1 MFGIKKGSGVV
12 TGDMNTIIGKD
23 TVFKGTVTGKG
34 TIRVDGQFEGELQTT
49 GDLMV
54 GDTAVI
60 TANVKARNAV
70 IGGTIHGNVEIAE
83 KMELLST
90 AKIYGDIKVG
100 VLIIGEGAVF
110 KGACEMKHLVEP
122 QQQKS
127 NK

>member
-54 GDTAVI
+54 GDAAVI

-122 QQQKS
+122 QLQKN

>member
-1 MFGIKKGSGVV
+1 MFGLKKSSGVL
-12 TGDMNTIIGKD
+12 TGDMSTIIGKD
-23 TVFKGTVTGKG
+23 TTFKGVVSGKG

-54 GDTAVI
+54 GDTAII
-60 TANVKARNAV
+60 TANVKARNAI

-83 KMELLST
+83 KMELLAS

-122 QQQKS
+122 QAQK
-127 NK
+127 K